1 VSEVTPE
8 QAASAFA
15 AWTTAE
21 RAQFFEHLEAGLRCC
36 GQEQVTPARL
46 LPVDDLT
53 LPVGDLLVALK
64 RCGVSDDLSLR
75 TLLAMIPSLFA
86 KRLR

>member
-1 VSEVTPE
+1 
-8 QAASAFA
+8 
-15 AWTTAE
+15 
-21 RAQFFEHLEAGLRCC
+21 
-36 GQEQVTPARL
+36 VTPARL